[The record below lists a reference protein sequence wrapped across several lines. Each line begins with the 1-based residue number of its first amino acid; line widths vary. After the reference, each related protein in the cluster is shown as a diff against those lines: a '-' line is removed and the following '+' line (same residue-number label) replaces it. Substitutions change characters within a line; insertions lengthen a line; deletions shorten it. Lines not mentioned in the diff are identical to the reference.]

1 LRISLFGVGYV
12 GSVSAACLVRDGH
25 EVIAVD
31 INPEKIDALNRGR
44 APIVEPGL
52 DALIEAGVGGGRLR
66 GSMNAAEAVRS
77 SEISIVCVGTPS
89 APDGSLD
96 LSAVKRV
103 ATVIGGALAH
113 KSGFHVVAVRSTL
126 AIGTM
131 MRLIAPLM
139 ERVSGRTAGTD
150 FGLAYYPEFL
160 REGSAIR
167 DYDEPSQSVIAVTD
181 PETFARLLAIP
192 SHAAPPPIVLSFEEA
207 EAIKSAHNAWH
218 ALKVSFANEM
228 GGLLSAEGVDSHR
241 VMETFCRDQRLN
253 LSPAYLI
260 PGFAFGG
267 SCLPKDVRALRAL
280 GRRTGR
286 PTPLLQGGDRSR
298 PRAGAAQAEAPRVD
312 HRPGVQA
319 GRRRPEGKSL
329 SDVGRAVDRPGLRRA
344 AVRSRTSSGPA
355 GRRKPRLRDGAL
367 TRPGHAL
374 LPDAGSGDT
383 AWRNAGVGPC
393 RYRRRC
399 AGFGVDEPA
408 DRRSGARAAGSSN
421 VGTLLRPFLVTTLQ
435 HDADARDKRLA
446 L

>member
-1 LRISLFGVGYV
+1 LGRWWRLRISLFGVGYV

-286 PTPLLQGGDRSR
+286 PTPLLQAALDANEAVIARALALVR
-298 PRAGAAQAEAPRVD
+298 PRPKRRVSIIGLAFKPGVDDLRESPYLTLAERLIAQGCDVRLFDPGLHLDRLAGANLAYAMERLPDLATHFCPTLEAAIQHGETLVLAHADIGAAALDLASTNQRIVDLVRV
-312 HRPGVQA
+312 
-319 GRRRPEGKSL
+319 
-329 SDVGRAVDRPGLRRA
+329 RPGLR
-344 AVRSRTSSGPA
+344 TS
-355 GRRKPRLRDGAL
+355 GR
-367 TRPGHAL
+367 
-374 LPDAGSGDT
+374 
-383 AWRNAGVGPC
+383 
-393 RYRRRC
+393 Y
-399 AGFGVDEPA
+399 FG
-408 DRRSGARAAGSSN
+408 
-421 VGTLLRPFLVTTLQ
+421 LFW
-435 HDADARDKRLA
+435 
-446 L
+446 